1 MLGDFLL
8 GAGGNGLLN
17 LQARQN
23 QLSDIQAQRAD
34 ADENRRLDRIARYG
48 SDGSDPYD
56 NARQRIADMKDDT
69 AREKLASGGAGS
81 GASRGG
87 KGGAAFVTDDQR
99 EAATVQL
106 MKTLGKSRPEAQ
118 ALIEASLSGQNPYYT
133 PGRGPTEDGG
143 VEADMPD
150 MEKYV
155 ALNKQVGQAI
165 DLGYQRTAGAA
176 NSEHVAKADN
186 ERAVLGY
193 SQAAGEPKANVG
205 MLSTQ
210 GLILGQKPLYNNIGS
225 DGVFNV
231 STGGQSLNAVGTS
244 AANKNNAAAGA
255 EGALAGERREQSA
268 TIKDKREG
276 TGSIKD
282 DLSLVQ
288 GQRVA
293 LGQQLQDLRAQEADF
308 QLMRNPEA
316 AAAVKARRVDLE
328 RQSADLDAQ
337 YKKLGGLLDQKRNAG
352 KSAAQPPAAPPAPAA
367 SPQAAV
373 PDMAAAQQV
382 RADFASGK
390 LTRDQAKAKL
400 LKLGFK

>member
-1 MLGDFLL
+1 MGMLGDFLL
-8 GAGGNGLLN
+8 GAGGQGLLN

-69 AREKLASGGAGS
+69 AREKIAGGGAGSGS

-87 KGGAAFVTDDQR
+87 KGSAAFMTDDQR

-106 MKTLGKSRPEAQ
+106 MQTLGKSRPEAQ
-118 ALIEASLSGQNPYYT
+118 ALIDASLSGQNPYYT

-143 VEADMPD
+143 VEADVPD
-150 MEKYV
+150 VEKYV

-165 DLGYQRTAGAA
+165 DQGYQRTAGAA
-176 NSEHVAKADN
+176 NIEHVAKADN
-186 ERAVLGY
+186 ERAALGY
-193 SQAAGEPKANVG
+193 ATAAGQPGANTG
-205 MLSTQ
+205 LLSKQ

-225 DGVFNV
+225 DGVFDV
-231 STGGQSLNAVGTS
+231 STGGQTLNAVGTS
-244 AANKNNAAAGA
+244 AANKNNAGAGA
-255 EGALAGERREQSA
+255 ETALAGERKEA
-268 TIKDKREG
+268 TKTIVEKRDG

-282 DLSLVQ
+282 DLGLVQ

-308 QLMRNPEA
+308 QLMRDPTA
-316 AAAVKARRVDLE
+316 AAAVKARRADLD

-337 YKKLGGLLDQKRNAG
+337 YKKLGGLLDQKRNGG
-352 KSAAQPPAAPPAPAA
+352 KPPAPPAPPV
-367 SPQAAV
+367 PQAAV

-382 RADFASGK
+382 KADFAAGK

-400 LKLGFK
+400 LQLGFK